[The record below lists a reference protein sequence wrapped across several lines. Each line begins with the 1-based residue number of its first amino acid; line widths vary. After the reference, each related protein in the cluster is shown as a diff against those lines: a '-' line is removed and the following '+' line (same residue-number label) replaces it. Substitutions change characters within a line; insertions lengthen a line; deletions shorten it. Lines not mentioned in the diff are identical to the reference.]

1 MPTSTH
7 EKGYVQ
13 EDNKAIGKD
22 LKTIYLSGDRCITN
36 IP

>member
-7 EKGYVQ
+7 EKGYAQ
-13 EDNKAIGKD
+13 EDNKAIGKN
-22 LKTIYLSGDRCITN
+22 LKTMYLSEDRCITN